1 MNPGFLDYFFGAIIL
16 VMVIRCL
23 VKGFIAELTAVAAI
37 GGGIVGGILF
47 SAEGGDLLSQVLGD
61 SPWNRVIAF
70 LAIFLSVYLVL
81 KITEGLLYRLI
92 DAVHLE
98 NLDRALGFFWGL
110 GEGIVLSV
118 LLLLVL
124 ETQPFVD
131 TRRIIDESLFA
142 RFMAGV
148 LPESQIP
155 GAIPLGES
163 DKGV

>member
-1 MNPGFLDYFFGAIIL
+1 MNPGVLDYFFGAIIL

-23 VKGFIAELTAVAAI
+23 IKGFIAELAAVAAI

-47 SAEGGDLLSQVLGD
+47 SAAGGDFLSQVLGD

-81 KITEGLLYRLI
+81 KITEGLLYRLVE
-92 DAVHLE
+92 AVHLE

-110 GEGIVLSV
+110 AEGIVLSI

-142 RFMAGV
+142 RFMTGV

-155 GAIPLGES
+155 GKIPLGES
-163 DKGV
+163 NKGV

>member
-1 MNPGFLDYFFGAIIL
+1 MNPGVLDYIFATIML

-23 VKGFIAELTAVAAI
+23 IKGFITELAAVAAI

-47 SAEGGDLLSQVLGD
+47 SAAGGDFLAGVFGD

-70 LAIFLSVYLVL
+70 LAIFLSVYLIL
-81 KITEGLLYRLI
+81 KIAEGLLYRLI
-92 DAVHLE
+92 EAVHLE

-118 LLLLVL
+118 LILLVL

-142 RFMAGV
+142 QFITGV
-148 LPESQIP
+148 LPETQIP
-155 GAIPLGES
+155 GHIPLGES
-163 DKGV
+163 YKGV